1 MRADALGLPI
11 TLDVEG
17 VRVVLVGD
25 DEDAARKRALVAAS
39 GGAVTELAPAAFSD
53 AALDGA
59 RLVLSTGHDA
69 ALAAR
74 VSQAARA
81 RGALVWCADDPPR
94 SDFAMPAVA
103 RLGAARIA
111 VATAGAAPALSSR
124 VRQALEAGLG
134 ETFGRFVTAL
144 GELRA
149 RVQQEE
155 PDFAR
160 RRERLTAALDGFV
173 LEIRARYPDWFT

>member
-17 VRVVLVGD
+17 ARVIVVGD
-25 DEDAARKRALVAAS
+25 DEDAARKQTLAREAGADVTAL
-39 GGAVTELAPAAFSD
+39 PPDAFAD

-59 RLVLSTGHDA
+59 RLVLYTGHDA

-74 VSQAARA
+74 ISQAARQ
-81 RGALVWCADDPPR
+81 RGALVWCSDDPAR
-94 SDFAMPAVA
+94 SDFAMPALA
-103 RLGAARIA
+103 RLGLARLAIT
-111 VATAGAAPALSSR
+111 TAGAAPALASR

-134 ETFGRFVTAL
+134 ETFARFVAAL
-144 GELRA
+144 GALRA
-149 RVQQEE
+149 EVQRDE

-160 RRERLTAALDGFV
+160 RRARLTAALDGFV
-173 LEIRARYPDWFT
+173 LEVRARYPDWFA